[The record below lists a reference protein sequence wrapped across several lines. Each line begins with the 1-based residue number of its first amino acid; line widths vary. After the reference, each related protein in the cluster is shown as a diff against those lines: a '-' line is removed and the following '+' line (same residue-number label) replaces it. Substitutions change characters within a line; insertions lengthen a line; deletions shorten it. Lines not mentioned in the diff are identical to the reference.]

1 MGFKTDHTNTQKSL
15 KKKKVSW
22 RNSGIYIN
30 IKQVNSTVSHNM
42 KNWEVGGGGNI
53 LENYYPTDSQSGN
66 KSYSRSCSADII
78 IT

>member
-42 KNWEVGGGGNI
+42 KNWEVGGGGIFWKTTI
-53 LENYYPTDSQSGN
+53 LQTHKVGISHTQDHVVL
-66 KSYSRSCSADII
+66 IL
-78 IT
+78 